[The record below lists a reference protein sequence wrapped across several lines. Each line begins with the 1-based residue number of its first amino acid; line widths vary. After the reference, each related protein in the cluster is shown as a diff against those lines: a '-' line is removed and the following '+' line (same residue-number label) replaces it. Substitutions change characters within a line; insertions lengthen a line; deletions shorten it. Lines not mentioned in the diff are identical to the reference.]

1 MVDWTGMGLGRDPV
15 ENMKKKPKTCGS
27 SFKQTWT
34 HNKVCPAFPGVQ
46 HVLMPN
52 CEAGPKSLPWIPKW
66 IVVLVLFSLFPK
78 GLHAWSQLLRL
89 QGMFSCFFYGYW
101 NVTQTK
107 LFIEC
112 LFFGKQA
119 HSRWKQLIIKC
130 SFWSGKKHRKWS
142 VEQSSWLLEDSFK
155 LQGCDLK
162 SVSRGA
168 LLNEER
174 EQLSTQKLA
183 EGLPQSSGNKNTM
196 EASISFSH
204 W

>member
-1 MVDWTGMGLGRDPV
+1 MVDWTGMGLAEIQLRIWK
-15 ENMKKKPKTCGS
+15 KKKPVDPLS
-27 SFKQTWT
+27 SKHGHTTKSALPSQGFMR
-34 HNKVCPAFPGVQ
+34 
-46 HVLMPN
+46 VLMPN

-66 IVVLVLFSLFPK
+66 VAVLVLFSLFPK

-119 HSRWKQLIIKC
+119 HSLWKQLIIKR
-130 SFWSGKKHRKWS
+130 SFWSGKKRRKWS
-142 VEQSSWLLEDSFK
+142 VERSFWLLEDSFK
-155 LQGCDLK
+155 LQGCELK
-162 SVSRGA
+162 SVSRRA
-168 LLNEER
+168 LLKEER
-174 EQLSTQKLA
+174 EQFSTQKLA

-196 EASISFSH
+196 QASSSFSH